1 MPDRPNVLFIIA
13 DQWRGDCLGCAG
25 HPDVKT
31 PYFDTLAARG
41 FRFAHAYTATPTC
54 IPARAAL
61 YTGMA
66 QEHHRRVGYQDGV
79 RWDYPNT
86 LAGSFADAGY
96 QCHCAGKL
104 HVHPLRNSVGYH
116 SVDLH
121 DGFLHY
127 YRRPTCTY
135 EEDQRNADDYYH
147 WLKEQLGAAADPT
160 ETGIECN
167 SWVAR
172 PWMYDEKYHP
182 TRWATDRAI
191 DFLRKRDRDKPFF
204 LTVSYVR
211 PHAPFDAPE
220 AFWSLYR
227 GQTLRPPK
235 KGDWEDETRYEK
247 GGRIVDSETGPVD
260 PALQSLA
267 QMGYYAAITQIDYE
281 LGRLNDALYSH
292 GLLENTVICFV
303 SDHGEMLC
311 DHGYFR
317 KSLPF
322 EGSAQVPMI
331 FSAPPSALQA
341 AGYAPNAPVAGRLAE
356 LRDVM
361 PTLLSLCGLPV
372 PDTVDGVNLFGE
384 GYDRDYIHG
393 EHLYDGG
400 SCQWIVT
407 DHDKFVWFSHDDRKL
422 YFDLDADP
430 DENHNAIED
439 ERCRSRAAALEAL
452 LVGELA
458 WREEGFVQ
466 EGRLTPGVACKAVL
480 SAGKPRA

>member
-1 MPDRPNVLFIIA
+1 MPDHPNVLFIVA
-13 DQWRGDCLGCAG
+13 DQWRGDCLGIAG

-31 PYFDTLAARG
+31 PYFDTLADSG
-41 FRFAHAYTATPTC
+41 MCFRHAYTATPTC

-66 QEHHRRVGYQDGV
+66 QEHHRRVGYLDGV

-86 LAGSFADAGY
+86 LAGSFANAGY

-121 DGFLHY
+121 DGYLHY
-127 YRRPTCTY
+127 YRRAACTY

-147 WLKEQLGAAADPT
+147 WLKNELGVEADPT
-160 ETGIECN
+160 ATGIECN
-167 SWVAR
+167 SWVGR
-172 PWMYDEKYHP
+172 PWIYDEKYHP
-182 TRWATDRAI
+182 TRWTTDRAI

-220 AFWSLYR
+220 PFWALYR
-227 GQTLRPPK
+227 GKKLSPPRH
-235 KGDWEDETRYEK
+235 GDWEDPTRYK
-247 GGRIVDSETGPVD
+247 YGGRIAYSETGPVD
-260 PALQSLA
+260 TELQQLA
-267 QMGYYAAITQIDYE
+267 QMGYYASITQIDYE
-281 LGRLNDALYSH
+281 LRRLQDALYSH
-292 GLLENTVICFV
+292 GLLDNTVIFFT

-311 DHGYFR
+311 DHGYYR

-322 EGSAQVPMI
+322 EGSARVPMI
-331 FSAPPSALQA
+331 LYAPSAVRAQS
-341 AGYAPNAPVAGRLAE
+341 GVVRSCDVTGRLAE

-372 PDTVDGVNLFGE
+372 PETVDGLDLLGE
-384 GYDRDYIHG
+384 TFERDYIHG

-407 DHDKFVWFSHDDRKL
+407 DHDKFVWFSNNDRKL
-422 YFDLDADP
+422 YFDLRADP
-430 DENHNAIED
+430 DENHNAIAD
-439 ERCRSRAAALEAL
+439 VACRERVCALEDIL
-452 LVGELA
+452 IRELS

-466 EGRLTPGVACKAVL
+466 NGRLTPGVPCKAVL
-480 SAGKPRA
+480 DRAKKN